1 MKTMKQF
8 ITDFKEFLR
17 EYKVISLAIAFV
29 MGSAAT
35 SLVNS
40 LVNDIFMPLI
50 GPLISASGVWKT
62 AVLHAGKIHI
72 TYGAFFAQLINFL
85 IIALII
91 FVVVRV
97 FFKETPKK

>member
-1 MKTMKQF
+1 MKKF
-8 ITDFKEFLR
+8 IIDFKEFLK

-29 MGSAAT
+29 MGTAAT

-50 GPLISASGVWKT
+50 GPLISASGVWKS
-62 AVLHAGKIHI
+62 AILHMGKVHI

-91 FVVVRV
+91 FVVVRI
-97 FFKETPKK
+97 FFKEDSKK